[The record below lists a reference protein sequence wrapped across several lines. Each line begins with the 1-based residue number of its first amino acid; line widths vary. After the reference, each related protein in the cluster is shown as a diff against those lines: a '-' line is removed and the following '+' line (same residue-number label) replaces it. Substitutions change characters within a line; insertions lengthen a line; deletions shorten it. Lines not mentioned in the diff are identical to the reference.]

1 MHIADVSE
9 LRPCT
14 NVSIETAAMLVTSR
28 QNPSVPKASHVM
40 RNMIAGMCRRIMWS
54 KSLASRSRT
63 HSHYDPMTC
72 AQFPRALAL
81 KPLVMRRLG
90 LLRLAKQSDVNRSET
105 LKSSNSFFDTL
116 DFAPYFRGFPLLF
129 VCAPTFRLHYAA
141 AEDPT
146 ESCPCMNDAGR
157 GRGPD
162 VM

>member
-1 MHIADVSE
+1 MKDWFTIQKAVGVHIADVSE

-14 NVSIETAAMLVTSR
+14 NVSIETATILVTSR
-28 QNPSVPKASHVM
+28 QKPSVPKASHVM

-105 LKSSNSFFDTL
+105 LKSSNSFLTL
-116 DFAPYFRGFPLLF
+116 WISHRIFEVSHYFSSVLPRF
-129 VCAPTFRLHYAA
+129 VCITQLPRTPRSLVLA
-141 AEDPT
+141 
-146 ESCPCMNDAGR
+146 
-157 GRGPD
+157 
-162 VM
+162 